1 MVLSGS
7 KKDKRQTLAQACKY
21 RLGVNLGLTLQLSS
35 GAGVVLK
42 PRVKLGD
49 AFELFARKLQHQQ
62 NISLNW
68 DYMMFNNNGSK
79 IDGTSYGVGFKF

>member
-1 MVLSGS
+1 M
-7 KKDKRQTLAQACKY
+7 
-21 RLGVNLGLTLQLSS
+21 
-35 GAGVVLK
+35 VLK

-79 IDGTSYGVGFKF
+79 IDGTSFGVGFKF

>member
-1 MVLSGS
+1 M
-7 KKDKRQTLAQACKY
+7 
-21 RLGVNLGLTLQLSS
+21 
-35 GAGVVLK
+35 VLK

-49 AFELFARKLQHQQ
+49 AFALFARKLQHQQ

-79 IDGTSYGVGFKF
+79 IDGTSFGVGFKF